1 MKKFSA
7 LLCIALFITFGG
19 VYAAWTYST
28 GHASADPESFGVGM
42 TINTDSSVYGDLTV
56 THNASISIDDKNS
69 NHVTDDALDITG
81 TFTIKFTPN
90 AGAIG
95 EIQQNGI
102 SLSCTL
108 TLADTAKY
116 TDDSSEATAIFNIAN
131 PTKTFAAG
139 SVNKV
144 DGSFTYTVNLSEFGI
159 TLNEYDLPT
168 PTAATTFQSKLA
180 NCFTF
185 TVQDTTSTTGA

>member
-28 GHASADPESFGVGM
+28 GNVAADPQSFGVGM
-42 TINTDSSVYGDLTV
+42 VIDPQTSAYGDLVV
-56 THNASISIDDKNS
+56 THNASIGIDDTNS
-69 NHVTDDALDITG
+69 NHVTDDALAISG
-81 TFTIKFTPN
+81 AFTIKFTPN

-108 TLADTAKY
+108 TLADAAKY
-116 TDDSSEATAIFNIAN
+116 TDDTSAATAIFNIAN

-139 SVNKV
+139 SVSKV
-144 DGSFTYTVNLSEFGI
+144 DGSFTYTVNLADFGI

-185 TVQDTTSTTGA
+185 SVTDTTSTTGA